1 MFLRVFLVQL
11 GYKVVKIG
19 TGNFIVNLTHSSK
32 KETSEMKKFTYQNLS
47 AQDFSLDHKLC
58 IEFPSTPNETLQY
71 YDNESI
77 LIVNNY
83 ISLILFLNHLKI
95 STSIGVDI
103 EGDLHSN
110 GSINLIQVA
119 SET

>member
-1 MFLRVFLVQL
+1 
-11 GYKVVKIG
+11 
-19 TGNFIVNLTHSSK
+19 
-32 KETSEMKKFTYQNLS
+32 MKQFSFQNMT
-47 AQDFSLDHKLC
+47 AKDFSVDHKLC
-58 IEFPSTPNETLQY
+58 IDFPSIPTETLQY

-83 ISLILFLNHLKI
+83 ISLIFFLNHLKI

-110 GSINLIQVA
+110 GSINLIQIA
-119 SET
+119 SDR